1 MLEYIGDIGGLFDGL
16 TLLAAKLIAPIAAFA
31 VKSELLSKNF
41 TLATKGLKNED
52 KIKSQS
58 YVSNL
63 MCLYC
68 KNSKYRI
75 ILDRNEKTL
84 LKQLDIVNFVQQQKI
99 LLLTALSTLTT
110 SQLLLID
117 KHSELLI
124 SDPDQSGSEI
134 TDDDIRQSEH

>member
-68 KNSKYRI
+68 KNSKYRR